1 MVNGTFAYQKTG
13 GVNITRQKWHL
24 PSLQIYSSVLTIL
37 QHIYSAGQICEN
49 PIFRPVHKH
58 YVIIACCEDIYG
70 PYCIQKINN
79 DHFLPLSAIIIF
91 KMKNSLFS
99 VSGINKRDLNFLHL
113 QIVFT
118 CLTPEKPRDIAFI
131 SSIRLGVQRWRV

>member
-13 GVNITRQKWHL
+13 GVNIASQKWHL

-37 QHIYSAGQICEN
+37 QHIYRAGQICEN

-79 DHFLPLSAIIIF
+79 DHFLPLSAIVIF